1 MKKYFTLLALMM
13 LGIVTANA
21 ATIKY
26 ALSEG
31 DTFTSGQTVEVKDG
45 DNVIA
50 TITYGETGGAD
61 FTAAVKASNIEGYT
75 AMTAGND
82 VNGNKTGGTFYTI
95 VPKVDAKIA
104 VAVCLNA
111 DKKFYIEED
120 GTALS
125 DYNGITKAEKYYGT
139 FEFDATADKAYKFY
153 CAGSKLGFFGFEMTP
168 AESDVPAEVKA
179 AREQLQNVIDMAE
192 AFAADELATQIAA
205 AKAAVDG
212 TDIAAMQTAMNTLA
226 MAAIPLASG
235 VLKDTK
241 QFATTYGYTEVS
253 AAVDATQAAILTTD
267 MTKIQAALN
276 ALIEKAIPA
285 AQDAISKIEGYAK
298 TLNDKNLNDAISK
311 AKISLASGNIKNIIA
326 DIKAIEE
333 PFIAAT
339 QSFVE
344 KVQAENIEDAAVQTA
359 LADVIAAVGDKEPNI
374 VTIGNAVKELIS
386 AYEAYQNA
394 QRPEIT
400 FAENNVYYWESP
412 SVVKVDDKEYPG
424 FVTENGGTA
433 VGTATDG
440 RVNYPQA
447 GYNTICLNGKNDFS
461 TYVVTITL
469 NEGVTLKT
477 GDEIA
482 ITAFR
487 NKNETGKTSGA
498 KLKFDSGT
506 TITTG
511 DGTEFVNL
519 NEAVATSS
527 EYASEPNTVTITVP
541 EGGDGSKKIVMTRS
555 YGGTNLFI
563 TKIDISRPGETVGI
577 SQVNSEA
584 AAQNAAIYNL
594 NGQRVMNAQK
604 GLYIINGKKMLMK

>member
-1 MKKYFTLLALMM
+1 MT
-13 LGIVTANA
+13 
-21 ATIKY
+21 
-26 ALSEG
+26 EG
-31 DTFTSGQTVEVKDG
+31 
-45 DNVIA
+45 N
-50 TITYGETGGAD
+50 GE
-61 FTAAVKASNIEGYT
+61 
-75 AMTAGND
+75 
-82 VNGNKTGGTFYTI
+82 NGNKTGGTFYTI
-95 VPKVDAKIA
+95 VPKVDAHIA

-179 AREQLQNVIDMAE
+179 AREQLQNVIDLAE
-192 AFAADELATQIAA
+192 AFAPEELATEIAA
-205 AKAAVDG
+205 AKLAVAG
-212 TDIAAMQTAMNTLA
+212 TDVTAMQTAMAALA
-226 MAAIPLASG
+226 MKAMPMASAVLA
-235 VLKDTK
+235 DTK
-241 QFATTYGYTEVS
+241 AFANKYGYTDV
-253 AAVDATQAAILTTD
+253 AQAVDAAQAAITTMD
-267 MTKIQAALN
+267 MTKIQAAISD
-276 ALIEKAIPA
+276 LISKAVPA
-285 AQDAISKIEGYAK
+285 AQDAIGKFEGYAK
-298 TLNDKNLNDAISK
+298 TLNDKDLNDAIAK
-311 AKISLASGNIKNIIA
+311 AKTSLASGNIKNIVA

-386 AYEAYQNA
+386 AYEAYQIA

-424 FVTENGGTA
+424 FVIENGGTA
-433 VGTATDG
+433 VGTATD
-440 RVNYPQA
+440 RVNYVQA
-447 GYNTICLNGKNDFS
+447 GYKTICLNGKNDFS
-461 TYVVTITL
+461 TDVVTITL
-469 NEGVTLKT
+469 NEGITLKT

-498 KLKFDSGT
+498 KLKFDDGT

-511 DGTEFVNL
+511 DGTEFVNV
-519 NEAVATSS
+519 NEAVVDKP
-527 EYASEPNTVTITVP
+527 EYGKVPNTVTITVP
-541 EGGDGSKKIVMTRS
+541 EKGNGSKKIVMTRS

-584 AAQNAAIYNL
+584 AQNAGIFNL

-604 GLYIINGKKMLMK
+604 GLYIINGKKVLVK

>member
-21 ATIKY
+21 VTIQY
-26 ALSEG
+26 ALAKG
-31 DTFTSGQTVEVKDG
+31 DTFKSGQTVEVKNG
-45 DNVIA
+45 DEVVA
-50 TITYGETGGAD
+50 TITYGEAGGAD
-61 FTAAVKASNIEGYT
+61 FKAAKEAKNIDGYT
-75 AMTAGND
+75 AMTEGNGTE
-82 VNGNKTGGTFYTI
+82 GNKTGGTFYTI
-95 VPKVDAKIA
+95 VPKVDAHIA

-139 FEFDATADKAYKFY
+139 YEFDATADKAYKFY
-153 CAGSKLGFFGFEMTP
+153 CAGSKLGFFGFEITP
-168 AESDVPAEVKA
+168 AENVSPEVKA
-179 AREQLQNVIDMAE
+179 AREQLQNVIDLAE
-192 AFAADELATQIAA
+192 AFAPEELATEIAA
-205 AKAAVDG
+205 AKLAVAG
-212 TDIAAMQTAMNTLA
+212 TDVTAMQTAMGALA
-226 MAAIPLASG
+226 MKAMPMASAVLA
-235 VLKDTK
+235 DTK
-241 QFATTYGYTEVS
+241 AFANKYGYTDV
-253 AAVDATQAAILTTD
+253 AQAVDAAQAAINTMD
-267 MTKIQAALN
+267 MAKIQAAISD
-276 ALIEKAIPA
+276 LISKAVPA
-285 AQDAISKIEGYAK
+285 AQDAIGKFEGYAK
-298 TLNDKNLNDAISK
+298 TLNDNALNEAIAK
-311 AKISLASGNIKNIIA
+311 AKTSLASGNIKNIIA

-386 AYEAYQNA
+386 AYEAYQIA

-400 FAENNVYYWESP
+400 YAENNVYYWESP
-412 SVVKVDDKEYPG
+412 SVVKVDGKEYPG

-433 VGTATDG
+433 VGTAADG

-447 GYNTICLNGKNDFS
+447 GYNTICLNGNPDF
-461 TYVVTITL
+461 TTNIVTITL
-469 NEGVTLKT
+469 NEGVTLKKD
-477 GDEIA
+477 DEIA

-487 NKNETGKTSGA
+487 NKDQTGKTSGA
-498 KLKFDSGT
+498 KLKFDDGS

-511 DGTEFVNL
+511 DGKEFVNIHKD
-519 NEAVATSS
+519 VATSD
-527 EYASEPNTVTITVP
+527 EYAAVPNTITIKVP
-541 EGGDGSKKIVMTRS
+541 ETGDGSKKIVMTRS

-584 AAQNAAIYNL
+584 AQNAGIFNL

-604 GLYIINGKKMLMK
+604 GLYIINGKKVLVK

>member
-1 MKKYFTLLALMM
+1 MKKYFTLLALMV
-13 LGIVTANA
+13 LGLVTANA
-21 ATIKY
+21 VTIKY
-26 ALSEG
+26 ALAEG
-31 DTFTSGQTVEVKDG
+31 DTFKSGQTVEVKNG
-45 DNVIA
+45 DEVVA

-61 FTAAVKASNIEGYT
+61 FKAAIKATNDGYT
-75 AMTAGND
+75 AMTEGNGE
-82 VNGNKTGGTFYTI
+82 NGNKTGGTFYTI
-95 VPKVDAKIA
+95 VPKVDAHIA

-111 DKKFYIEED
+111 GKAFYILED

-153 CAGSKLGFFGFEMTP
+153 CSGSKLGFFGFEITP
-168 AESDVPAEVKA
+168 AENVSPEVKA
-179 AREQLQNVIDMAE
+179 AREQLQNVIDLAE

-205 AKAAVDG
+205 AKAAVEG

-235 VLKDTK
+235 VLNDTK

-276 ALIEKAIPA
+276 DLIAKTVPA
-285 AQDAISKIEGYAK
+285 AQDAIGKIEGYAK
-298 TLNDKNLNDAISK
+298 TLNDKALNEALAK
-311 AKISLASGNIKNIIA
+311 AKTSLASGNIKNIIA

-333 PFIAAT
+333 PFVAAAEN
-339 QSFVE
+339 FVA
-344 KVQAENIEDAAVQTA
+344 KVQAENIEDAAVQAA
-359 LADVIAAVGDKEPNI
+359 LNEVAAAIADKEPNI
-374 VTIGNAVKELIS
+374 VTIGNAVKELIA
-386 AYEAYQNA
+386 AYEAYQIA

-412 SVVKVDDKEYPG
+412 SVVKVDGKEYPG

-433 VGTATDG
+433 VGTAADG

-447 GYNTICLNGKNDFS
+447 GYNTICLNGNPDFS
-461 TYVVTITL
+461 TDIVTITL
-469 NEGVTLKT
+469 NEGVTLKKD
-477 GDEIA
+477 DEIA

-487 NKNETGKTSGA
+487 NKNATGKTSGA
-498 KLKFDSGT
+498 KLKFDDGS

-511 DGTEFVNL
+511 DGKEFVNIHKD
-519 NEAVATSS
+519 VATSD
-527 EYASEPNTVTITVP
+527 EYAAVPNTITIKVP
-541 EGGDGSKKIVMTRS
+541 ETGDGSKKIVMTRS

-584 AAQNAAIYNL
+584 AQNAGIFNL
-594 NGQRVMNAQK
+594 NGQRMMNVQK
-604 GLYIINGKKMLMK
+604 GLYIINGKKVLVK